1 MTNAPID
8 PVAAPHM
15 PQTTSPGSASPA
27 TRAPG
32 RHTAAP
38 PAAPASSP
46 SAPPPSEVTR
56 TLVLPPDLALVSL
69 LGVRDEVLRAIE
81 KGFPAAD
88 ILVRETEIRV
98 TGEPGVVDTVILLLS
113 ELIDVARAGTPLTAD
128 AVERAIGLLAAATHP
143 ADILAEDVLTAR
155 GRTIRAKSLGQ
166 KKYVDAIEGATITF
180 GIGPAGTGKTYLAM
194 AKAVDALARHQVSR
208 IILTRPAV
216 EAGENLGFLPGTLT
230 DKIDPYLRPLYDA
243 LHDMLEPEAL
253 PKLMAAGTIEVA
265 PLAYMRGRTLNDAFV
280 ILDEA
285 QNTTPEQMK
294 MFLTRLGFGSK
305 MVVTGDISQID
316 LPGSRPSGLIVV
328 RRILDGVDGI
338 SFCELGAAD
347 VVRHRLVGRI
357 IDAYAAYDA
366 ETAAAQALREGRG
379 APGANPAGNP
389 AAGTGASA
397 APSHRSRGQRTA
409 RPTHHAPTRSRA

>member
-8 PVAAPHM
+8 PVAAPHT
-15 PQTTSPGSASPA
+15 PQTTSPASASPA
-27 TRAPG
+27 TRALG
-32 RHTAAP
+32 RHS
-38 PAAPASSP
+38 AAPAFTP
-46 SAPPPSEVTR
+46 SAPAAVTR

-166 KKYVDAIEGATITF
+166 KKYVDAIEDATITF

-265 PLAYMRGRTLNDAFV
+265 PLAYMRGRTLNDSFI

-285 QNTTPEQMK
+285 QNTTVGQMK

-305 MVVTGDISQID
+305 VVVTGDASQVD
-316 LPGSRPSGLIVV
+316 LPGSQTSGLSVV
-328 RRILDGVDGI
+328 ENILGDIDDI
-338 SFCELGAAD
+338 EFCRLTSAD
-347 VVRHRLVGRI
+347 VVRHELVGAI
-357 IDAYAAYDA
+357 IDAYQRYDDRNAARRA
-366 ETAAAQALREGRG
+366 RTR
-379 APGANPAGNP
+379 
-389 AAGTGASA
+389 
-397 APSHRSRGQRTA
+397 SHNTA
-409 RPTHHAPTRSRA
+409 RREYTS